1 MPDVNIFTKL
11 TSVEDALEAFLNII
25 SPIDRKY
32 SVELEYADHRILA
45 SDIKAPK
52 DFPHYDRCFM
62 DGYAVMAEDTAGAG
76 PDTPKLLK
84 VTGGEKVSTGHCK
97 WVHTGS
103 ALPEG
108 ADSVVKVED
117 TEAAEGAISV
127 FQEAVKEQN
136 FTPRGDIVKMGD
148 TVFVEGRQLMPTDIA
163 MIATLG
169 LTEAEVYEK
178 PKVLVIPTG
187 DELVERG
194 KAADP
199 GHVNESN
206 GLMCYLFVR
215 RFGGKASIWDLVPDD
230 VEKLRGALR
239 SGIKYDLIVTSG
251 GTSVGVRDHMHELVS
266 DMGKVLVHGVGL
278 KPGRPMGMGYIE
290 EGDRRAPI
298 IFLPGFPDACAVG
311 AMTFVSSAVRKLG
324 HYPPEKYPSA
334 MAVLSGKIRT
344 FQGSRSISKVLV
356 KDGKAI
362 PVNTVGP
369 SPYKGE
375 YAYAIIPDDNREHGE
390 GDLIELKYLE

>member
-11 TSVEDALEAFLNII
+11 TSVEDALETFLNII
-25 SPIDRKY
+25 SPVDRKY

-76 PDTPKLLK
+76 PGTPKLLR

-103 ALPEG
+103 TLPEG

-117 TEAAEGAISV
+117 TEAADGAIRV
-127 FQEAVKEQN
+127 FQEAVKGQN
-136 FTPRGDIVKMGD
+136 FTPKGDIIKMGE

-163 MIATLG
+163 MLATLG

-194 KAADP
+194 KAAGA

-239 SGIKYDLIVTSG
+239 SGMKYDLIVTSG
-251 GTSVGVRDHMHELVS
+251 GTSVGVRDHMNELIS
-266 DMGKVLVHGVGL
+266 AMGKVLVHGVGL

-290 EGDRRAPI
+290 EGGRRTPI

-311 AMTFVSSAVRKLG
+311 AMTFVEPCGEKARALPASEISFGYSRAVG
-324 HYPPEKYPSA
+324 QDQDI
-334 MAVLSGKIRT
+334 SGKQIHLEGAG
-344 FQGSRSISKVLV
+344 QGRESHS
-356 KDGKAI
+356 GKYRRAVAI
-362 PVNTVGP
+362 
-369 SPYKGE
+369 
-375 YAYAIIPDDNREHGE
+375 
-390 GDLIELKYLE
+390 